1 MHYLIHML
9 IGGGG
14 LSHLKAAVSMVMSS
28 YKVMRALPCLFLK
41 TALHPYD
48 LALHPYDLALHPYD
62 LANKPVMLLPFD
74 ILLANL

>member
-1 MHYLIHML
+1 MRHCPCAHALSNPYVNW
-9 IGGGG
+9 GG

-48 LALHPYDLALHPYD
+48 LA
-62 LANKPVMLLPFD
+62 NKPVMLLPFD